1 MIMFYVL
8 VKINLK
14 INVMLVNRYYVDM
27 FIKVIFE
34 FVVIKYLWYF

>member
-14 INVMLVNRYYVDM
+14 INVMLVNRYYIDM